1 MAKPKTAVERIV
13 SAKKLIALIKE
24 STNVRS
30 KTAEISGVFGER
42 VKVAIDDGYLHRQAF
57 GVVAKMHRMEELKR
71 EAFIRQLWLYVDIC
85 RKEGLFGAQHTGDLD
100 EMSRNDDA
108 EERDEEPVDD
118 EAAKAAS
125 DAARVAHASGIKPL
139 KPRPPRRG
147 ALDGAD
153 APSGT
158 RIQ

>member
-13 SAKKLIALIKE
+13 SAKQLIALIKE
-24 STNVRS
+24 STNVKS
-30 KTAEISGVFGER
+30 KTAEVSGAFGER
-42 VKVAIDDGYLHRQAF
+42 VKVAIEDGHLHRQAF

-85 RKEGLFGAQHTGDLD
+85 RKEGLFGAEHTGDLADLAGDD
-100 EMSRNDDA
+100 EHPDPDALND
-108 EERDEEPVDD
+108 DD

-139 KPRPPRRG
+139 KPAKAPKGEAVGTYNEVATRPN
-147 ALDGAD
+147 
-153 APSGT
+153 
-158 RIQ
+158 